1 MTRWARRLRWRLRNA
16 VRRAPLPVRRVLR
29 RMTRSGPAPGLIR
42 WGDLRS
48 TLPFD
53 RDWGYGRGTP
63 IDRVYIETF
72 LEAHAGDVR
81 GRCLEVLNSNYTELH
96 GLGSVASA
104 DVLDI
109 DPVNLRATVIAD
121 LGEENSLPEERYDC
135 FILTQTIHLV
145 PDMKTAIAN
154 AHRALAPGGVLLLT
168 VPGVGR
174 HESRQG
180 FAHDRW
186 RVTVSGLQWLL
197 KGTAW
202 TNRTLTTFGNVLTAT
217 ALLFGLAVEE
227 LEPHEIAAHDPDY
240 PVIVACRAVKDAR

>member
-1 MTRWARRLRWRLRNA
+1 
-16 VRRAPLPVRRVLR
+16 
-29 RMTRSGPAPGLIR
+29 
-42 WGDLRS
+42 
-48 TLPFD
+48 LPFD

-72 LEAHAGDVR
+72 LQAHAGDVR
-81 GRCLEVLNSNYTELH
+81 GRCLEVLNSNYAERF
-96 GLGSVASA
+96 GLGRVASA

-109 DPVNLRATVIAD
+109 DPANLRATVIAD

-154 AHRALAPGGVLLLT
+154 AHRTLVPGGVLLLT

-174 HESRQG
+174 HATHQG
-180 FAHDRW
+180 FSLDRW
-186 RVTVSGLQWLL
+186 RVTVAGLQWLL
-197 KGTAW
+197 EETAW
-202 TNRTLTTFGNVLTAT
+202 TNRTFTTFGNVLTAT

-227 LEPHEIAAHDPDY
+227 LEPQEIAANDPDY

>member
-1 MTRWARRLRWRLRNA
+1 MTRWTRGLESRLRNA
-16 VRRAPLPVRRVLR
+16 IRRAPLPVRRALR

-72 LEAHAGDVR
+72 LEAHASDVR
-81 GRCLEVLNSNYTELH
+81 GRCLEVLNSKYTERH
-96 GLGSVASA
+96 GLDSVSAA

-186 RVTVSGLQWLL
+186 RVTSPGLEWLL
-197 KGTAW
+197 EGPGW

-217 ALLFGLAVEE
+217 AVLLGLAVEE
-227 LEPHEIAAHDPDY
+227 LQPHEVAANDPDY